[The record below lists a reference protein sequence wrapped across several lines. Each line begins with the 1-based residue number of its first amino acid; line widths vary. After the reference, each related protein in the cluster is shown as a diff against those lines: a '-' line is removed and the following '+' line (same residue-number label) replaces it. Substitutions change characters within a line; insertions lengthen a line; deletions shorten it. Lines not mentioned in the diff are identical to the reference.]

1 VRIEFTKSARKHK
14 IGKQRVREV
23 IATSTPTVFFEGGV
37 SKLRWVGTDRR
48 GLELEILALEEGEVW
63 LVIHV
68 MPLNFRRRRVEQEME
83 GRREFYYRL
92 WN

>member
-1 VRIEFTKSARKHK
+1 MRLEFTKSARKHK

-23 IATSTPTVFFEGGV
+23 IATSTPTMFFEGGV
-37 SKLRWVGTDRR
+37 SKLRWVGKDRR

-68 MPLNFRRRRVEQEME
+68 MPLNFRRRKVE
-83 GRREFYYRL
+83 
-92 WN
+92 

>member
-14 IGKQRVREV
+14 ISKQRVREV
-23 IATSTPTVFFEGGV
+23 ISTSTPTLFFEGGV
-37 SKLRWVGTDRR
+37 SKLLWVGRDRR

-68 MPLNFRRRRVEQEME
+68 MPLNFRRRKFE
-83 GRREFYYRL
+83 
-92 WN
+92 

>member
-1 VRIEFTKSARKHK
+1 MRIEFTKSARKHK

-23 IATSTPTVFFEGGV
+23 IATSTPTLFFECGV
-37 SKLRWVGTDRR
+37 SKLRWIGKDRR

-68 MPLNFRRRRVEQEME
+68 MPLNFRRRKVE
-83 GRREFYYRL
+83 
-92 WN
+92 

>member
-1 VRIEFTKSARKHK
+1 VRIEFTNSARKHK

-23 IATSTPTVFFEGGV
+23 IATSTPTMFFEGGV
-37 SKLRWVGTDRR
+37 SKLRWVGRDRR

-68 MPLNFRRRRVEQEME
+68 MPLNFRRRKVE
-83 GRREFYYRL
+83 
-92 WN
+92 

>member
-1 VRIEFTKSARKHK
+1 MKIEFTKSARKHK

-23 IATSTPTVFFEGGV
+23 IATSTPTMFFEGGV

-48 GLELEILALEEGEVW
+48 GLELEILALEEGEAW

-68 MPLNFRRRRVEQEME
+68 MPLNFRRRKVE
-83 GRREFYYRL
+83 
-92 WN
+92 

>member
-1 VRIEFTKSARKHK
+1 MRIEFTKSARKHK

-23 IATSTPTVFFEGGV
+23 IATSTPTLFFEGGV
-37 SKLRWVGTDRR
+37 SKLRWIGKDRR

-68 MPLNFRRRRVEQEME
+68 MPLNFRRRKVESEME
-83 GRREFYYRL
+83 GRREFYY
-92 WN
+92 

>member
-1 VRIEFTKSARKHK
+1 MRIEFTKSARKHK

-23 IATSTPTVFFEGGV
+23 IATSTPIVFFEGGV

-63 LVIHV
+63 LIIHV
-68 MPLNFRRRRVEQEME
+68 MPLNFRRRKVE
-83 GRREFYYRL
+83 
-92 WN
+92 

>member
-1 VRIEFTKSARKHK
+1 MRIEFTKSARKHK

-23 IATSTPTVFFEGGV
+23 IATSTPTMFFEGGV
-37 SKLRWVGTDRR
+37 SKLRWVGRDRR

-68 MPLNFRRRRVEQEME
+68 MPINFRRRKVE
-83 GRREFYYRL
+83 
-92 WN
+92 

>member
-1 VRIEFTKSARKHK
+1 MRIEFTKSARKHK

-23 IATSTPTVFFEGGV
+23 VATSTPTMFFEGGV
-37 SKLRWVGTDRR
+37 SKLRWVGKDRR

-68 MPLNFRRRRVEQEME
+68 MPLNFRRRKVE
-83 GRREFYYRL
+83 
-92 WN
+92 

>member
-1 VRIEFTKSARKHK
+1 MKIEFTKSARKHK

-23 IATSTPTVFFEGGV
+23 IATSTPTMFFEGGV
-37 SKLRWVGTDRR
+37 SKLRWVGKDRR

-68 MPLNFRRRRVEQEME
+68 MPLNFRRRKVE
-83 GRREFYYRL
+83 
-92 WN
+92 

>member
-1 VRIEFTKSARKHK
+1 MRIEFTNSARKHK

-23 IATSTPTVFFEGGV
+23 IATSTPTLFFEGGV
-37 SKLRWVGTDRR
+37 SKLRWIGRDRR

-68 MPLNFRRRRVEQEME
+68 MPLNFRRRKVE
-83 GRREFYYRL
+83 
-92 WN
+92 

>member
-1 VRIEFTKSARKHK
+1 MRIEFTKSARKHK

-23 IATSTPTVFFEGGV
+23 IATSTPTLFFEGGV
-37 SKLRWVGTDRR
+37 SKLLWVGRDRR

-68 MPLNFRRRRVEQEME
+68 MPLNFRRRKSE
-83 GRREFYYRL
+83 
-92 WN
+92 

>member
-1 VRIEFTKSARKHK
+1 MKIEFTKSARKHK

-23 IATSTPTVFFEGGV
+23 IATSTPTMFFEGGV
-37 SKLRWVGTDRR
+37 SKLRWVGRDRR

-68 MPLNFRRRRVEQEME
+68 MPLNFRRRKFE
-83 GRREFYYRL
+83 
-92 WN
+92 

>member
-1 VRIEFTKSARKHK
+1 MRIEFIKSARKHK

-68 MPLNFRRRRVEQEME
+68 MPLNFRRRKVE
-83 GRREFYYRL
+83 
-92 WN
+92 

>member
-23 IATSTPTVFFEGGV
+23 IAASTPTVFFEGGV
-37 SKLRWVGTDRR
+37 SKLRWVGMDRR
-48 GLELEILALEEGEVW
+48 GLELEILALQEGEVW

-68 MPLNFRRRRVEQEME
+68 MPLNFRRRKVE
-83 GRREFYYRL
+83 
-92 WN
+92 

>member
-1 VRIEFTKSARKHK
+1 MRIEFTKSARKHK

-23 IATSTPTVFFEGGV
+23 IATSTPTLFFEGGV
-37 SKLRWVGTDRR
+37 SKLRWVGKDRR

-68 MPLNFRRRRVEQEME
+68 MPLNFRRRKVE
-83 GRREFYYRL
+83 
-92 WN
+92 

>member
-1 VRIEFTKSARKHK
+1 MRIEFTKSARKHK

-23 IATSTPTVFFEGGV
+23 IATSTPTMFFEGGV
-37 SKLRWVGTDRR
+37 SKLLWVGRDRR

-68 MPLNFRRRRVEQEME
+68 MPLNFRRRKVE
-83 GRREFYYRL
+83 
-92 WN
+92 

>member
-1 VRIEFTKSARKHK
+1 MRIEFTKSARKHK

-23 IATSTPTVFFEGGV
+23 IATSTPTMFFEGGV
-37 SKLRWVGTDRR
+37 SKLRWVGKDRR

-68 MPLNFRRRRVEQEME
+68 MPLNFRRRKVE
-83 GRREFYYRL
+83 
-92 WN
+92 

>member
-23 IATSTPTVFFEGGV
+23 IATSTPTMFFEGGV
-37 SKLRWVGTDRR
+37 SKLRWVGRDRR

-68 MPLNFRRRRVEQEME
+68 MPLNFRRRKVE
-83 GRREFYYRL
+83 
-92 WN
+92 

>member
-1 VRIEFTKSARKHK
+1 VKIEFTKSARKHK

-23 IATSTPTVFFEGGV
+23 IATSTPTMFFEGGV
-37 SKLRWVGTDRR
+37 SKLRWVGKDRR

-68 MPLNFRRRRVEQEME
+68 MPLNFRRRKVE
-83 GRREFYYRL
+83 
-92 WN
+92 

>member
-1 VRIEFTKSARKHK
+1 MRIEFTKSARKHK

-23 IATSTPTVFFEGGV
+23 IATSTPTLFFEGGV
-37 SKLRWVGTDRR
+37 SKLLWVGRDRR

-68 MPLNFRRRRVEQEME
+68 MPLNFRRRKNE
-83 GRREFYYRL
+83 
-92 WN
+92 

>member
-1 VRIEFTKSARKHK
+1 MRIEFTKSARKHK

-23 IATSTPTVFFEGGV
+23 IATSTPTMFFEDGV
-37 SKLRWVGTDRR
+37 SKLLWVGKDRR

-68 MPLNFRRRRVEQEME
+68 MPLNFRRRKVE
-83 GRREFYYRL
+83 
-92 WN
+92 

>member
-1 VRIEFTKSARKHK
+1 MRIEFTNSARKHK

-37 SKLRWVGTDRR
+37 SKLRWVGRDRR

-68 MPLNFRRRRVEQEME
+68 MPLNFRRRKVE
-83 GRREFYYRL
+83 
-92 WN
+92 

>member
-1 VRIEFTKSARKHK
+1 MRIEFTNSARKHK

-23 IATSTPTVFFEGGV
+23 IATSTPTMFFEGGV
-37 SKLRWVGTDRR
+37 SKLRWIGKDRR

-68 MPLNFRRRRVEQEME
+68 MPLNFRRRKVE
-83 GRREFYYRL
+83 
-92 WN
+92 

>member
-1 VRIEFTKSARKHK
+1 MRIEFTKSARKHK

-48 GLELEILALEEGEVW
+48 GLELEILALEEGEAW

-68 MPLNFRRRRVEQEME
+68 MPLNFRRRKVE
-83 GRREFYYRL
+83 
-92 WN
+92 

>member
-1 VRIEFTKSARKHK
+1 MRIEFTKSARKHK

-68 MPLNFRRRRVEQEME
+68 MLLNFRRRKVE
-83 GRREFYYRL
+83 
-92 WN
+92 

>member
-1 VRIEFTKSARKHK
+1 VKIEFTKSARKHK

-23 IATSTPTVFFEGGV
+23 IATSTPTVFFESGV
-37 SKLRWVGTDRR
+37 SKLRWVGRDRR

-68 MPLNFRRRRVEQEME
+68 MPLNFRRRNVE
-83 GRREFYYRL
+83 
-92 WN
+92 

>member
-1 VRIEFTKSARKHK
+1 MRIEFTKSARKHK

-37 SKLRWVGTDRR
+37 SKLSWVGTDRR

-63 LVIHV
+63 LIIHV
-68 MPLNFRRRRVEQEME
+68 MPLNFRRRKVE
-83 GRREFYYRL
+83 
-92 WN
+92 

>member
-1 VRIEFTKSARKHK
+1 MRIEFTKSARKHK

-23 IATSTPTVFFEGGV
+23 IATSTPTLFFEGGV
-37 SKLRWVGTDRR
+37 SKLRWIGKDRR

-68 MPLNFRRRRVEQEME
+68 MPLNFRRRKVD
-83 GRREFYYRL
+83 
-92 WN
+92 

>member
-1 VRIEFTKSARKHK
+1 MKIEFNKSARKHK

-23 IATSTPTVFFEGGV
+23 IATSTPTIFFEGGV
-37 SKLRWVGTDRR
+37 SKLRWVGKDRR

-68 MPLNFRRRRVEQEME
+68 MPLNFRRRKVE
-83 GRREFYYRL
+83 
-92 WN
+92 